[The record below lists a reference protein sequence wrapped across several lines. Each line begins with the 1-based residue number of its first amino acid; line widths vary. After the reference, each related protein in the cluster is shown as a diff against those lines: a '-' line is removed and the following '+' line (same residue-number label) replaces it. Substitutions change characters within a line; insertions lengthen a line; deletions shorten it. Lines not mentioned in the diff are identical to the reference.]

1 MSTAR
6 RRASRLLA
14 RPLPPLVAP
23 RAAMAL
29 YPPAVA
35 VADDEEALGRVV
47 TGSRYRCRT
56 SQVFGGLGMLQLGY
70 YEWRSVAVAA
80 ATCRPGDAVVEVGS
94 HIGTETL
101 CFADLVGPT
110 GRVDAFEPLDDNADL
125 LQANLDLNGADHVQ
139 VHRAAVDDAPGT
151 LAFARPAS
159 SANTAAGHLLTDDR
173 TPDGVRA
180 VTVPVVTLDDTVGRD
195 RPVRL
200 LSVDAE
206 GADTGVLK
214 GGRELIERDRP
225 VLIVEALPPH
235 SNRYGRWTLDDL
247 AAEVRGH
254 RYAIWRIGR
263 TGLDPIDP
271 EATGDDALRPT
282 AKARAHLNWLCLP
295 QESADEARRIDH
307 HLRRAAVLP
316 CLPGLNPLRRRR

>member
-1 MSTAR
+1 
-6 RRASRLLA
+6 
-14 RPLPPLVAP
+14 
-23 RAAMAL
+23 MAL
-29 YPPAVA
+29 YPAA
-35 VADDEEALGRVV
+35 LAEADDDEVTGRVV

-56 SQVFGGLGMLQLGY
+56 SHVFGGLGLLQLGY
-70 YEWRSVAVAA
+70 YEWRSVAVAT

-94 HIGTETL
+94 HIGSETL
-101 CFADLVGPT
+101 CFADLLGPT
-110 GRVDAFEPLDDNADL
+110 GRVDAFEPLDANADL
-125 LQANLDLNGADHVQ
+125 LQANLDLNGLDQ
-139 VHRAAVDDAPGT
+139 VRLHRAAVGDADGT
-151 LAFARPAS
+151 LAFALPGSA
-159 SANTAAGHLLTDDR
+159 ANTAAGHLVADR
-173 TPDGVRA
+173 PPGTRTVS
-180 VTVPVVTLDDTVGRD
+180 VPVVTLDETVDRD

-214 GGRELIERDRP
+214 GGRDLIERDRP

-247 AAEVRGH
+247 AAEVRSH

-263 TGLDPIDP
+263 LGLDPIAP

-295 QESADEARRIDH
+295 EESSAEAAAIHRA
-307 HLRRAAVLP
+307 LRRAGTRP